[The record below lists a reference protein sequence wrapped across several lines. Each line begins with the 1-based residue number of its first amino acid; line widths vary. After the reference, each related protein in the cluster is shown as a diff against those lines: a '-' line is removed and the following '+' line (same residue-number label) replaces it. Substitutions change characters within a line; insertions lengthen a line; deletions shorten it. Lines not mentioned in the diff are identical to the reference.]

1 MFFINLKKNTFF
13 ILISIFIIVTACG
26 KDDNL
31 IKKPE
36 EIPPLNVL
44 YKAAFD
50 LYEQGDWNRSIEL
63 FQKVET
69 RYSFSEWAP
78 RATLMIMYIYYEA
91 GESIKAL
98 EYANKF
104 KKTNPRNKNINYVDF
119 IIALTFYE
127 RINVVSRDQT
137 NTRAALKQFQSILK
151 KYPNS
156 IYAEESKYKIDLINE
171 QLAGNEMYIGRY
183 YMKKGKWIAAIKRF
197 QIVINQYDTTIF
209 SKEALHRLVEI
220 YYRLGNINEA
230 KKYAAI
236 LGYNFN
242 DSNWY
247 KKSYKIVGNKD
258 YRIEENKR
266 KIKLKDRVKKIFSF
280 SNDK

>member
-36 EIPPLNVL
+36 KIPPLNVL

-258 YRIEENKR
+258 YRIEEKKQ

>member
-247 KKSYKIVGNKD
+247 KKSYKIVGNKN
-258 YRIEENKR
+258 YRIEEKKQ
-266 KIKLKDRVKKIFSF
+266 KIKLKDRVKKIFNF